1 MKKKSKF
8 DFKKM
13 LQYLFE
19 SIAYSKIYKFEK
31 KNHFITI
38 DMFQK
43 YTYPK
48 LGMFLN
54 LGVNLVNVSLT

>member
-1 MKKKSKF
+1 
-8 DFKKM
+8 M